1 MALSKKTD
9 QVVQNY
15 SPKPLPVIGK
25 PFDPLTRYLL
35 EELKRMQATI
45 NQLAQASPVVADAE
59 PDEPRRGMVR
69 FAIAPWDPLGTSF
82 EGYVVYNGTAWVAL

>member
-1 MALSKKTD
+1 MSISIKSD
-9 QVVQNY
+9 QVVQSY
-15 SPKPLPVIGK
+15 SPKPLPTIGK

-35 EELKRMQATI
+35 EELKRMQTII

-59 PDEPRRGMVR
+59 PPEPRRGMVR

-82 EGYVVYNGTAWVAL
+82 EGYVVYNGTAWAAL